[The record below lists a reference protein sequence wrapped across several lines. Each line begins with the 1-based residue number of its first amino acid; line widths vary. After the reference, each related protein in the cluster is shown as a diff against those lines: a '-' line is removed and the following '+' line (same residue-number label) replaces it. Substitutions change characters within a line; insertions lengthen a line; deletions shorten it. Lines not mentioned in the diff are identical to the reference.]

1 MGSLLFLFYPWGL
14 ILQVLAVLHFI
25 RRRPDTY
32 WLWIIL
38 IGGGLGAL
46 AYLLIEAAP
55 DYVLIGQVF
64 QGFSRRSRISQLET
78 MVLDNPSAG
87 NYEEL
92 GILYLDEKKFARAR
106 QCFDKAISSRTD
118 HADPFYRRAICE
130 LETRDFPAASADLQ
144 KVMKFDSKYDYGR
157 AAGLMAHAY
166 ANTGETEKADR
177 LFRDVLE
184 RSTLSETQYNYAA
197 FLSSQGR
204 ANEAREWLQSVLNK
218 KRTLPHYLKRKERPW
233 FRKAGALL
241 KQLPRTDAAA
251 RA

>member
-1 MGSLLFLFYPWGL
+1 MGSLLYLFYPWGI
-14 ILQVLAVLHFI
+14 ILQVFAVLHFI
-25 RRRPDTY
+25 RRRPDNY

-38 IGGGLGAL
+38 LGGGLGAL
-46 AYLLIEAAP
+46 VYLLVEAAP
-55 DYVLIGQVF
+55 DVTLLGQTF

-92 GILYLDEKKFARAR
+92 GSLYLDEKKFARAR

-130 LETRDFPAASADLQ
+130 LEASDFSAASADLQ
-144 KVMKFDSKYDYGR
+144 QVMKFDPKYDYGR

-166 ANTGETEKADR
+166 ANTGEIEKADR
-177 LFRDVLE
+177 LFREVLE
-184 RSTLSETQYNYAA
+184 RSTLSETQYHYAA
-197 FLSSQGR
+197 FLTAQGR
-204 ANEAREWLQSVLNK
+204 TEEARQWLQSVLNK

-241 KQLPRTDAAA
+241 KQLSRSRAAV

>member
-92 GILYLDEKKFARAR
+92 GILYLDRK
-106 QCFDKAISSRTD
+106 
-118 HADPFYRRAICE
+118 
-130 LETRDFPAASADLQ
+130 
-144 KVMKFDSKYDYGR
+144 
-157 AAGLMAHAY
+157 
-166 ANTGETEKADR
+166 
-177 LFRDVLE
+177 
-184 RSTLSETQYNYAA
+184 
-197 FLSSQGR
+197 
-204 ANEAREWLQSVLNK
+204 SVV
-218 KRTLPHYLKRKERPW
+218 
-233 FRKAGALL
+233 
-241 KQLPRTDAAA
+241 
-251 RA
+251 